1 MVNTVVKRDGRI
13 VEFDKS
19 KIADA
24 ILKAMNDVNNINK
37 DLANRIANDIS
48 KLNTNEISV
57 EELQDLVEEKLM
69 SSKMKDV
76 ARSYVRY
83 RYDREKNRELSKDL
97 NKRYNEFISLV
108 QGSNEEANKENSN
121 KDTRIIPT
129 MRDYIAGFT
138 CREMAEKFILPK
150 DIVEAHKQGII
161 HVHDT
166 DYSPSMPMNNCC
178 LINLEDML
186 QNGTVIS
193 GTMIE
198 KPHSFRTACTI
209 VTQIITQVAS
219 SQYGGNTITLAHL
232 APFVDISRQRIK
244 EEVEKEAIEILN
256 SVGEQID
263 ITTDLDKIVESRLKQ
278 EIADGIQTIQYQLIT
293 MSTTNGQAPFTS
305 VFMYLDEVPEG
316 QLRDDLALVI
326 EEVLK
331 QRIKGVKNEK
341 GVYIT
346 TAFPKLLYCLDEDN
360 IYEDSK
366 YWYLTKLAA
375 ECSTKRLVPDY
386 ISAKKMRELKG
397 DVYPCMGCRSFLT
410 PDTINH
416 KYYGRFN
423 QGVVTISLPD
433 VALSSKGDF
442 KEFWRIMDERLELC
456 YRALMVRHNTLK
468 GTKSD
473 VAPILWQ
480 HGAFSRL
487 KQGEVIDKL
496 LYDNYSTISLGYAG
510 LYECVKY
517 MTGHSHSEAE
527 GRDFGIKVMRYLT
540 DTCAKWRR
548 DTNISFS
555 LYGTPIESTTYKFA
569 KCLQERFGIIEGITD
584 KKYVT
589 NSYHITPSEPIDAF
603 TKLDIESEFQ
613 ELSAGGSISYVETP
627 NMTKNIEA
635 VLEVIKHIYDSIMYA
650 EINTMTSYCHE
661 CGCTDIKMGDDLKFH
676 CPQCGNDDFNKMNIA
691 LRICG
696 YISTNPFNEGRAQ
709 DIHDRVYH
717 LGME

>member
-410 PDTINH
+410 PDPINH

>member
-209 VTQIITQVAS
+209 GTQIITQVAS

-410 PDTINH
+410 PDPINH

-527 GRDFGIKVMRYLT
+527 GRDFGIKVMQYLT
-540 DTCAKWRR
+540 DTCAKWRQ

>member
-24 ILKAMNDVNNINK
+24 ILKAMNDVDNINK

-410 PDTINH
+410 PDPINH

-527 GRDFGIKVMRYLT
+527 GRDFGIKVMQYLT
-540 DTCAKWRR
+540 DTCAKWRQ

>member
-375 ECSTKRLVPDY
+375 ECTADKMVPDY

-410 PDTINH
+410 PDPINH

-527 GRDFGIKVMRYLT
+527 GRDFGIKVMQYLT
-540 DTCAKWRR
+540 DTCAKWRQ

>member
-24 ILKAMNDVNNINK
+24 VLKAMNDVNNINK

-48 KLNTNEISV
+48 KLNANEISV

-97 NKRYNEFISLV
+97 NKRYNEFLSLV

-244 EEVEKEAIEILN
+244 EEVEKEAIEILS

-263 ITTDLDKIVESRLKQ
+263 ITTDLDKIIESRLKQ

-410 PDTINH
+410 PDPINH

-527 GRDFGIKVMRYLT
+527 GHDFGIKVMRYLT
-540 DTCAKWRR
+540 DTCAKWRQ

-613 ELSAGGSISYVETP
+613 ELSAGGSISYIETP

>member
-24 ILKAMNDVNNINK
+24 VLKAMNDVNNINK

-48 KLNTNEISV
+48 KLNANEISI

-97 NKRYNEFISLV
+97 NKRYNEFLSLV

-244 EEVEKEAIEILN
+244 EEVEKEAIEILS

-263 ITTDLDKIVESRLKQ
+263 ITIDLDKIIESRLKQ

-410 PDTINH
+410 PDPINH

-468 GTKSD
+468 GAKSD

-527 GRDFGIKVMRYLT
+527 GHDFGIKVMRYLT
-540 DTCAKWRR
+540 DTCAKWRQ

-613 ELSAGGSISYVETP
+613 ELSAGGSISYIETP

>member
-410 PDTINH
+410 PDPINH

-496 LYDNYSTISLGYAG
+496 LYHNYSTSSRGYAG

-527 GRDFGIKVMRYLT
+527 GRDFGIKVMQYLT
-540 DTCAKWRR
+540 DTCAKWRQ

>member
-48 KLNTNEISV
+48 KLNANEISV

-410 PDTINH
+410 PDPINH

-661 CGCTDIKMGDDLKFH
+661 CGCTDIKMEDDLKFH

>member
-1 MVNTVVKRDGRI
+1 MINTVVKRDGRI

-410 PDTINH
+410 PDPINH

-527 GRDFGIKVMRYLT
+527 GRDFGIKVMQYLT
-540 DTCAKWRR
+540 DTCAKWRQ